1 MRGPADNR
9 AGPQRIPI
17 VLALA
22 SLWLLSPFA
31 TGVMVGSSPRARRLA
46 GRHYPLLV
54 TLGVSGLALVVLG
67 AFVLPRPG
75 SLVALGLGG
84 PLSGLSFWVRRTDG
98 GDDGP
103 GDDDDV
109 PEPPPPGGDWERIV
123 REFERHVERH
133 DCPTSPG
140 RDGSPEP
147 AAPVSP
153 ALV

>member
-1 MRGPADNR
+1 
-9 AGPQRIPI
+9 

-31 TGVMVGSSPRARRLA
+31 TGALLGSSACARRLA
-46 GRHYPLLV
+46 GRYYPLLV
-54 TLGVSGLALVVLG
+54 TLGLSGLALVVLG

-75 SLVALGLGG
+75 SLIALGLGG
-84 PLSGLSFWVRRTDG
+84 PLSGLSFWARREG
-98 GDDGP
+98 GDDDGP
-103 GDDDDV
+103 GGDDED

-123 REFERHVERH
+123 RDFERHVERF
-133 DCPTSPG
+133 DGPPSPARG
-140 RDGSPEP
+140 GSPEP

>member
-1 MRGPADNR
+1 
-9 AGPQRIPI
+9 

-31 TGVMVGSSPRARRLA
+31 TGALLGSSSRARRLA
-46 GRHYPLLV
+46 GRHYPVLV
-54 TLGVSGLALVVLG
+54 SLGIGGIALVVLG
-67 AFVLPRPG
+67 AFVLPHPI
-75 SLVALGLGG
+75 SLVALAVGG
-84 PLSGLSFWVRRTDG
+84 PLSGLSFWARRTDG

-103 GDDDDV
+103 GGDDDD

-123 REFERHVERH
+123 SEFERHVERF
-133 DCPTSPG
+133 DGPVSPG
-140 RDGSPEP
+140 RDSSPDP

>member
-1 MRGPADNR
+1 
-9 AGPQRIPI
+9 

-31 TGVMVGSSPRARRLA
+31 TGALLGSSARARRLA
-46 GRHYPLLV
+46 GRYYPALV
-54 TLGVSGLALVVLG
+54 SLGVSGLGLVVLG
-67 AFVLPRPG
+67 AFVLPRPL
-75 SLVALGLGG
+75 SFVALGLGG
-84 PLSGLSFWVRRTDG
+84 PLSGLSFWGRRTDG

-103 GDDDDV
+103 GDDDDD

-123 REFERHVERH
+123 REFERHVERF
-133 DCPTSPG
+133 DGPISPG
-140 RDGSPEP
+140 RDRSPEP